1 MMKESLSEPYP
12 IYTYRFFVHKW
23 PELTLMAWYE
33 GECIGCVV
41 SKLENEQKPDTPHF
55 KRPIVIWLET
65 ASWDTSGQIVI
76 FLKIFI
82 DS

>member
-41 SKLENEQKPDTPHF
+41 SKLENEQKPDSIRYRGYIAMLAVDST
-55 KRPIVIWLET
+55 KRRCGLGRKLV
-65 ASWDTSGQIVI
+65 
-76 FLKIFI
+76 
-82 DS
+82 

>member
-41 SKLENEQKPDTPHF
+41 SKLEMNKNP
-55 KRPIVIWLET
+55 T
-65 ASWDTSGQIVI
+65 A
-76 FLKIFI
+76 
-82 DS
+82 